1 MHRLYK
7 PISFHDTSRY
17 TITLQLPPMVLA
29 DSAFGLEAWQMTP
42 FKSDNGAVS
51 KKQRRFNWI
60 HSSARVVVEHAFGR
74 LKGRFRLLLGTHRT
88 SWQLGAHAVMAAM
101 VLHNFLGLQND
112 DFLADWAEGVEELE
126 SSGEGTKRPI
136 GSVVTEQL
144 QGAMMFKDGV
154 TSSCDTDGR
163 CARTGTGEDTALS
176 K

>member
-1 MHRLYK
+1 
-7 PISFHDTSRY
+7 
-17 TITLQLPPMVLA
+17 MVLA

-112 DFLADWAEGVEELE
+112 DFLADWAEGVEELD
-126 SSGEGTKRPI
+126 SSGEGTEDTM

-144 QGAMMFKDGV
+144 EAAMVFKDGL
-154 TSSCDTDGR
+154 TDFFMQQGR
-163 CARTGTGEDTALS
+163 PVRRNRNR
-176 K
+176 

>member
-1 MHRLYK
+1 
-7 PISFHDTSRY
+7 
-17 TITLQLPPMVLA
+17 
-29 DSAFGLEAWQMTP
+29 MTP

-112 DFLADWAEGVEELE
+112 DFLADWAEGVEELD
-126 SSGEGTKRPI
+126 SSGEGTEDPM

-144 QGAMMFKDGV
+144 EAAMVFKDGL
-154 TSSCDTDGR
+154 TDFFMQQGR
-163 CARTGTGEDTALS
+163 PVRRNRNR
-176 K
+176 